1 MGLAPVPPSYPEIC
15 STQPAVHGEHT
26 TTHFEHAEM
35 TMILDSDLL
44 KYFMFNNHV
53 VSNNRSAIHQFVTEV
68 TYPGLVSIETISRT
82 FEEWN

>member
-1 MGLAPVPPSYPEIC
+1 
-15 STQPAVHGEHT
+15 
-26 TTHFEHAEM
+26 M

-68 TYPGLVSIETISRT
+68 TYPSLVSIEPISRT